1 MNIAIFFTIWSSKI
15 SSDEMSR
22 HFGEA
27 PLGWLKE
34 QEPVKAVEI
43 YTPEPGNVPVLDD
56 IPAPTL
62 ILQVD
67 LEDEAAGN
75 ALMNSADFQANV
87 CDLGAFSEAIERSR
101 LEITEAVQYPVG
113 EQKDIA
119 PRTSPLSFVVRYY
132 GPVTDPQQFVNF
144 YTRNHPPILAKFPN
158 IRNVLCYLPLG
169 WQDKDSFAEE
179 ELVIGNE
186 VVFDD
191 LDALLHSMTTPVL
204 QEALD
209 DADQFQPF
217 GYSTHHAMHREL
229 LFRR

>member
-1 MNIAIFFTIWSSKI
+1 MNIAIFFSIWSSKI
-15 SSDEMSR
+15 SPGEMSR
-22 HFGEA
+22 HFGEV
-27 PLGWLKE
+27 PLIWLKS
-34 QEPVKAVEI
+34 QEAVKTVEI

-67 LEDEAAGN
+67 LEDEEAGN
-75 ALMNSADFQANV
+75 ALMNSADFQTNV
-87 CDLGAFSEAIERSR
+87 CDLSAFSETVERSR

-113 EQKDIA
+113 EQDDIV

-132 GPVTDPQQFVNF
+132 GPVADPQQFVNF
-144 YTRNHPPILAKFPN
+144 YTENHPPILAKFPN
-158 IRNVLCYLPLG
+158 IRNTLCYLPLG
-169 WQDKDSFAEE
+169 WQDKDSFAED

-209 DADQFQPF
+209 DADQFQSF

-229 LFRR
+229 LFSR